1 MTTNRI
7 EEILRDVRAEIE
19 DKRAKGLFG
28 VGYEADIEDG
38 HNRELGK
45 QMAVVRSQSEEL
57 QALVIELQANI
68 GKLSEIE
75 RDRVKFPPL
84 RFLRELAM
92 SRHQLIRLNK
102 EVREISRT
110 IQAIAEKISQIVESD
125 LEANEKKNELIMSSI
140 YERSLVMDKMIVVTS
155 ELEARLNA
163 LENK

>member
-7 EEILRDVRAEIE
+7 EEVLREVQAEIE
-19 DKRAKGLFG
+19 DKRAKGLFA

-45 QMAVVRSQSEEL
+45 QMAAVRGQSEEL
-57 QALVIELQANI
+57 QALIVELQANI

-75 RDRVKFPPL
+75 RDHVKFPPL

-92 SRHQLIRLNK
+92 SRHQLIRLNQ
-102 EVREISRT
+102 EVRGISRT
-110 IQAIAEKISQIVESD
+110 IQAIAEKISSLIHSD
-125 LEANEKKNELIMSSI
+125 LEANEKKNELIVSSM

>member
-19 DKRAKGLFG
+19 DKRAKGLFA

-45 QMAVVRSQSEEL
+45 QMAVVRGQSEEL
-57 QALVIELQANI
+57 QALIIELQANI

-140 YERSLVMDKMIVVTS
+140 YERSLVMDKMIVVTR